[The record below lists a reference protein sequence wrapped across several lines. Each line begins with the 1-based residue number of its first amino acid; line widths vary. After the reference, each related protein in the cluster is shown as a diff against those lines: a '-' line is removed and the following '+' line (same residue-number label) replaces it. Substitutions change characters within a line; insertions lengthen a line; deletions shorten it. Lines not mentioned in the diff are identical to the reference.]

1 MRKADWV
8 KEQKFIEE
16 YAKTGNAKQS
26 CIKAGYTEK
35 NSAQMG
41 YYLKSKY
48 AKEIEEIQ
56 RTTVLSMTSTSID
69 VLGKLLQNPSANIRL
84 QSAKLILEMAGFRKD
99 SLNVNIER
107 NENKHDNKTDEELF
121 AELGDLI
128 GTFPSESID
137 SIIAKCEK
145 KRKKH

>member
-1 MRKADWV
+1 MLRD
-8 KEQKFIEE
+8 
-16 YAKTGNAKQS
+16 
-26 CIKAGYTEK
+26 
-35 NSAQMG
+35 
-41 YYLKSKY
+41 
-48 AKEIEEIQ
+48 
-56 RTTVLSMTSTSID
+56 
-69 VLGKLLQNPSANIRL
+69 SANIRL

-128 GTFPSESID
+128 GTFPDESVD